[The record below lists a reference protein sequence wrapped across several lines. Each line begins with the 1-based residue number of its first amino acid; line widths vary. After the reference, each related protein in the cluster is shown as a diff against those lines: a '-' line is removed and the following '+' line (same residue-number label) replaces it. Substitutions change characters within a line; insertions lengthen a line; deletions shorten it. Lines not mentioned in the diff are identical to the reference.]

1 NAWRAPSAKGRRWW
15 SSSTPTWPSSTN
27 RVWVDQAPPPRR
39 CHEASREDGAV
50 PDFEN
55 DPTILLRPQR
65 TLRPHEDRVERRRRG
80 DEQAVPLGAAEADI
94 GDHLGN
100 VDLAEE
106 SAVRAVAM
114 DAIAGA
120 RPDVAAHIEPEAVEE
135 SRIAGRKDIATRE
148 RAAIRAHHEAPD
160 MAGAFFHVGRAGVGD
175 VEEFF
180 IGREGQPIGFHEI
193 GRHRRAVAG
202 RRIVAVDEGG
212 ADLR

>member
-1 NAWRAPSAKGRRWW
+1 K
-15 SSSTPTWPSSTN
+15 
-27 RVWVDQAPPPRR
+27 
-39 CHEASREDGAV
+39 
-50 PDFEN
+50 N
-55 DPTILLRPQR
+55 DPTIRLRPQR

-148 RAAIRAHHEAPD
+148 RAAIRAHREAPD
-160 MAGAFFHVGRAGVGD
+160 MAGAHPLAGSAAVAGGR
-175 VEEFF
+175 EPT
-180 IGREGQPIGFHEI
+180 IGREG
-193 GRHRRAVAG
+193 ASV
-202 RRIVAVDEGG
+202 
-212 ADLR
+212 